1 MNTRKLQ
8 TTYSI
13 SALEFGGEK
22 YLLPKL
28 PYTSLYSWNMK
39 VTAKEIYLLGIK
51 IAEVNLI

>member
-22 YLLPKL
+22 YLLAKL

-39 VTAKEIYLLGIK
+39 VTAKEIYLLD
-51 IAEVNLI
+51 